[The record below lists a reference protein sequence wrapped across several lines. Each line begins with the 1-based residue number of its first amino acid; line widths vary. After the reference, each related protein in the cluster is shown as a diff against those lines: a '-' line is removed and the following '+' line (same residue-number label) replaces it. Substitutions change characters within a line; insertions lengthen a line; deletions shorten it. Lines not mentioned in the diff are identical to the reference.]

1 MVSRTSSQ
9 GGPAARPA
17 DGAPRG
23 PWQDFD
29 RVMQKMLGLL
39 ETGTGRATSPSDAGG
54 GGGGGAPAD
63 TAMGGR
69 A

>member
-17 DGAPRG
+17 DGARRG

-29 RVMQKMLGLL
+29 RVMQEMLGLL
-39 ETGTGRATSPSDAGG
+39 ETGPGRTRTRTAGAGG
-54 GGGGGAPAD
+54 GAAPTDTPTGGGA
-63 TAMGGR
+63 
-69 A
+69 